1 MIAKVK
7 VNPMLDDGSNESF
20 LIEEIAGILG
30 LVERYQTVKVNVL
43 SNEVETFQF
52 MPLDVTIESLNGEFS
67 KDIKVKIN
75 PKRVPENY
83 KV

>member
-1 MIAKVK
+1 
-7 VNPMLDDGSNESF
+7 MLVDGSNESF

-30 LVERYQTVKVNVL
+30 LKERYQTVKVNVL

-75 PKRVPENY
+75 PKRVTGSY

>member
-1 MIAKVK
+1 
-7 VNPMLDDGSNESF
+7 MLDDGSNESF

>member
-1 MIAKVK
+1 
-7 VNPMLDDGSNESF
+7 MLDDGSNESF

-30 LVERYQTVKVNVL
+30 LMERYQTVKVNVL

-52 MPLDVTIESLNGEFS
+52 MPLDVTIESLSGEFS

-75 PKRVPENY
+75 PKRVPGNY